1 MIKGNNR
8 LLAYLLIIA
17 GLFILIGKW
26 ISFGTFV
33 ALFMLYL
40 GISKVRSEELRLGY
54 TLLGIGGAIL
64 LLEHLMLFVGIILIS
79 LGIFYSRTRHEQ
91 KHEWMQKRPDL
102 TANLKWDREPY
113 HLHSQSLWHVIG
125 ESDIDLSLAMMEEPE
140 TMLLFQGVL
149 GDMDISIPDDIGVK
163 VEATVLFGQINAGQ
177 HRETG
182 LLNKWTYTSPNYE
195 RSEQRVKLR
204 ISYIV
209 GDIDIRLHA

>member
-8 LLAYLLIIA
+8 ILAYLLIIA

-91 KHEWMQKRPDL
+91 KYEWMQKRPDL
-102 TANLKWDREPY
+102 TANLKWDREPF
-113 HLHSQSLWHVIG
+113 HLRSQSLWHVIG
-125 ESDIDLSLAMMEEPE
+125 ESDIDLSLAMMDEPE
-140 TMLLFQGVL
+140 TTLLFQGVL
-149 GDMDISIPDDIGVK
+149 GDMDISIPDDIGVT
-163 VEATVLFGQINAGQ
+163 VEASVLFGQINAGQ

>member
-40 GISKVRSEELRLGY
+40 GIHKVRSEELRLGY

-91 KHEWMQKRPDL
+91 KYEWMQKRPDL
-102 TANLKWDREPY
+102 TANLKWDREPF
-113 HLHSQSLWHVIG
+113 HLRSQSLWHVIG
-125 ESDIDLSLAMMEEPE
+125 ESDIDLSLAMMDEPE
-140 TMLLFQGVL
+140 TTLLFQGVL
-149 GDMDISIPDDIGVK
+149 GDMDISVPDDIGVS
-163 VEATVLFGQINAGQ
+163 VEASVLFGQINAGQ

>member
-54 TLLGIGGAIL
+54 ILLGIGGAIL

-91 KHEWMQKRPDL
+91 QNEWMQKRPDL
-102 TANLKWDREPY
+102 TANLKWDREPF

-140 TMLLFQGVL
+140 TTLLFQGVL
-149 GDMDISIPDDIGVK
+149 GDMDISIPDDIGVA
-163 VEATVLFGQINAGQ
+163 VEASVLFGQINAGQ
-177 HRETG
+177 QRETG
-182 LLNKWTYTSPNYE
+182 LLKKWNYTSPNYE
-195 RSEQRVKLR
+195 RSEQRLKLR

-209 GDIDIRLHA
+209 GDIDIRLHT